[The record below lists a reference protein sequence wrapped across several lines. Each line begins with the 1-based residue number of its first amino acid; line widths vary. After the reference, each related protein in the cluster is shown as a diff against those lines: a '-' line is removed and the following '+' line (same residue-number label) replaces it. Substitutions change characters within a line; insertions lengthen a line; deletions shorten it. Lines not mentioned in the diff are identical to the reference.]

1 MAAEVLEQ
9 RSEIAV
15 PQTAIRIAAGFGAA
29 AMAAGAAMVYYVDPS
44 KPNFLPVCPL
54 FTMTG
59 YACPG
64 CGMTRGFHALF
75 HGDIISAIDFNAL
88 IPFWA
93 LLFGYG
99 FLGLLVTAVRGRGF
113 KLLKFNPLLL
123 WLILFVVVAF
133 GVLRNIPVW
142 PFTILFP

>member
-1 MAAEVLEQ
+1 MPAEVLEQ
-9 RSEIAV
+9 RPAVIAA
-15 PQTAIRIAAGFGAA
+15 QTAMRVAAGLGAA
-29 AMAAGAAMVYYVDPS
+29 AMAAGTAIVYYIDPS

-54 FTMTG
+54 YTMTG

-75 HGDIISAIDFNAL
+75 HGDIVSAIDFNAL

-93 LLFGYG
+93 LLFGYA
-99 FLGLLVTAVRGRGF
+99 FVGLILTAVRGRGL
-113 KLLKFNPLLL
+113 KMIKFNPLLL
-123 WLILFVVVAF
+123 WLLLFVVVAF

>member
-1 MAAEVLEQ
+1 MAAEVLSTEPV
-9 RSEIAV
+9 ITV
-15 PQTAIRIAAGFGAA
+15 PKTAMRFAAGAGAA
-29 AMAAGAAMVYYVDPS
+29 AMAAGAAIVYFIDPS

-54 FTMTG
+54 YTMTG
-59 YACPG
+59 FACPG

-75 HGDIISAIDFNAL
+75 HGDVISAIDFNAL

-99 FLGLLVTAVRGRGF
+99 FVGLVLTAVRGRGL

-123 WLILFVVVAF
+123 WLLLFVVVAF
-133 GVLRNIPVW
+133 GVVRNIPVW